1 VKQKPKLTPNRRS
14 LPVDSSYEAGL
25 QSNSSRKSD
34 DMLGN
39 CELPNSQK
47 ETVSEESQIN
57 RYYQI
62 NMKNPAEF
70 EIDPTSTDEK
80 PDDIEC
86 EDETTEAKL
95 ARRESLARSK
105 TLILG
110 VLISGLALCGMWILA
125 KSSCGGSL
133 SFKLF
138 PPELQ
143 LNTGSCAQVEQT
155 PQQSVSKN

>member
-1 VKQKPKLTPNRRS
+1 MKPKLTPNRRS
-14 LPVDSSYEAGL
+14 LPVDCDYEAGL
-25 QSNSSRKSD
+25 QNNSSRKSD

-47 ETVSEESQIN
+47 ETASEESQIN

-62 NMKNPAEF
+62 NMENPAEF
-70 EIDPTSTDEK
+70 EIDPISSYEK
-80 PDDIEC
+80 PDDTER
-86 EDETTEAKL
+86 DESIVEEITKPTV
-95 ARRESLARSK
+95 RSK
-105 TLILG
+105 SVIFG
-110 VLISGLALCGMWILA
+110 VLISVLALCGMGILF

-133 SFKLF
+133 SLKLL

-155 PQQSVSKN
+155 PGQSLSKN